1 MKKLISIVTPTF
13 NEEKNIYSLVKEI
26 SFQMQNLDYNYEHII
41 IDNASTDD
49 TQKIITKLCLEDKK
63 VKAIFNTKNFG
74 HIRSPYHAI
83 LQSKGDAI
91 ILLAAD
97 FQDPP
102 ILIPQ
107 LIEKWKQGKS
117 IVLLKRKK
125 TKENIILEFFKKSF
139 YRIINLISDTSLTQ
153 KTTGSGI
160 FDKTIIDELRKIDEP
175 YPYFRG
181 LITEITD
188 NIDVV
193 EFDQPKRSYGISK
206 NNFFTLFDIGMLGI
220 IKHSKLPLRFMT
232 VSGFVLSFSSLLAG
246 LFFFV
251 YKLLYWDSFQLGLA
265 PLILGLFFG
274 ISIQVFMLGIIG
286 EYVGFILTQVRKM
299 PLVIEKK
306 RINFNDE

>member
-13 NEEKNIYSLVKEI
+13 NEEKNIYLFSKEI
-26 SFQMQNLDYNYEHII
+26 STQMQNLDYDYEHII

-49 TQKIITKLCLEDKK
+49 TQNIINKLCAEDKK
-63 VKAIFNTKNFG
+63 VKAIFNRKNFG

-83 LQSKGDAI
+83 LQANGDAI
-91 ILLAAD
+91 ILVAAD

-107 LIEKWKQGKS
+107 LIEKWRQGS
-117 IVLLKRKK
+117 DIVFLKRKK
-125 TKENIILEFFKKSF
+125 TQENIFLEFVKKLF
-139 YRIINLISDTSLTQ
+139 YRIINLISETSLTE

-160 FDKTIIDELRKIDEP
+160 FDKKIIEELKKIDEP

-181 LITEITD
+181 LLTEITD
-188 NIDVV
+188 NIDVI
-193 EFDQPKRSYGISK
+193 EFDQPKRSHGKSK
-206 NNFFTLFDIGMLGI
+206 NNFFTLFDIAMLGI

-232 VSGFVLSFSSLLAG
+232 VSGFVLSFFSLLVG
-246 LFFFV
+246 LFFFI
-251 YKLLYWDSFQLGLA
+251 YKLLFWESFQLGLA

-306 RINFNDE
+306 RINFD

>member
-13 NEEKNIYSLVKEI
+13 NEEKNIYSFSKEI
-26 SFQMQNLDYNYEHII
+26 SIQMQNLDYDYEHII

-49 TQKIITKLCLEDKK
+49 TQNIINKLCAEDKK
-63 VKAIFNTKNFG
+63 VKAIFNRKNFG

-83 LQSKGDAI
+83 LQANGDAI
-91 ILLAAD
+91 ILVAAD

-102 ILIPQ
+102 TLIPQ
-107 LIEKWKQGKS
+107 LIEKWRQGS
-117 IVLLKRKK
+117 DIVFLKRKK
-125 TKENIILEFFKKSF
+125 TQENIFLEFVKKLF
-139 YRIINLISDTSLTQ
+139 YRIINSISETSLTE

-160 FDKTIIDELRKIDEP
+160 FDKKIIEELKKIDEP

-181 LITEITD
+181 LLTEITD
-188 NIDVV
+188 NIDVI
-193 EFDQPKRSYGISK
+193 EFDQPKRSHGKSK
-206 NNFFTLFDIGMLGI
+206 NNFFTLFDIAMLGI

-232 VSGFVLSFSSLLAG
+232 VSGFVLSFFSLLVG
-246 LFFFV
+246 LFFFI
-251 YKLLYWDSFQLGLA
+251 YKLLFWESFQLGLA

-306 RINFNDE
+306 RINFD

>member
-117 IVLLKRKK
+117 IVLLK
-125 TKENIILEFFKKSF
+125 IL
-139 YRIINLISDTSLTQ
+139 
-153 KTTGSGI
+153 
-160 FDKTIIDELRKIDEP
+160 
-175 YPYFRG
+175 
-181 LITEITD
+181 
-188 NIDVV
+188 
-193 EFDQPKRSYGISK
+193 
-206 NNFFTLFDIGMLGI
+206 
-220 IKHSKLPLRFMT
+220 
-232 VSGFVLSFSSLLAG
+232 
-246 LFFFV
+246 
-251 YKLLYWDSFQLGLA
+251 
-265 PLILGLFFG
+265 
-274 ISIQVFMLGIIG
+274 
-286 EYVGFILTQVRKM
+286 
-299 PLVIEKK
+299 
-306 RINFNDE
+306 

>member
-13 NEEKNIYSLVKEI
+13 NEEKNIYSFSKEI
-26 SFQMQNLDYNYEHII
+26 SIQMQNLDYDYEHII

-49 TQKIITKLCLEDKK
+49 TQNIINKLCAENKK
-63 VKAIFNTKNFG
+63 VKAIFNRKNFG

-83 LQSKGDAI
+83 LQANGDAI
-91 ILLAAD
+91 ILVAAD

-107 LIEKWKQGKS
+107 LIEKWRQGS
-117 IVLLKRKK
+117 DIVLLKRKK
-125 TKENIILEFFKKSF
+125 TQENIFLEFIKKLF
-139 YRIINLISDTSLTQ
+139 YRIINSISETSLTE

-160 FDKTIIDELRKIDEP
+160 FDKKIIEELKKIDEP

-181 LITEITD
+181 LLTEITD
-188 NIDVV
+188 NIDVI
-193 EFDQPKRSYGISK
+193 EFDQPKRSHGKSK
-206 NNFFTLFDIGMLGI
+206 NNFFTLFDIAMLGI

-232 VSGFVLSFSSLLAG
+232 VSGFVLSFFSLLVG
-246 LFFFV
+246 LFFFI
-251 YKLLYWDSFQLGLA
+251 YKLLFWESFQLGLA

-306 RINFNDE
+306 RINFD

>member
-13 NEEKNIYSLVKEI
+13 NEEKNIYLLSKEI
-26 SFQMQNLDYNYEHII
+26 STQMQSLDYDYEHII
-41 IDNASTDD
+41 IDNASTDN
-49 TQKIITKLCLEDKK
+49 TQKIINKLCLEDKK

-74 HIRSPYHAI
+74 HIRSPFHAI

-91 ILLAAD
+91 ILVAAD

-107 LIEKWKQGKS
+107 LIEKWREGS
-117 IVLLKRKK
+117 DIVLLKRKK
-125 TKENIILEFFKKSF
+125 TQENIFLEFVKKLF
-139 YRIINLISDTSLTQ
+139 YRIINSISETSLTK

-160 FDKTIIDELRKIDEP
+160 FDKKIIEELKKIDEP

-181 LITEITD
+181 LLTEITD
-188 NIDVV
+188 NIDVL
-193 EFDQPKRSYGISK
+193 EFDQPKRSHGKSK
-206 NNFFTLFDIGMLGI
+206 NNFFTLFDIAMLGI

-232 VSGFVLSFSSLLAG
+232 VSGFVLSFFSLLVG
-246 LFFFV
+246 LFFFI
-251 YKLLYWDSFQLGLA
+251 YKLLFWESFQLGLA

-306 RINFNDE
+306 RINFD